1 MVYCFIDTVWWLCDQ
16 RERAFVTSCTCYDCY
31 LTSNLPSKSGSEVAF
46 IAAWLEFPT
55 RPCVILTHS
64 SGEEAVFFL
73 CVCACVWVRAGSRA
87 CCRMNVLDKCLF
99 CASVMSLFYLS
110 TWLVRALSHLRMLVC
125 VLYVSYTVSRSLWF
139 LYPHSRPEPI
149 YSVIHKP
156 GDSKVPLALFRGF
169 CPSPAP
175 LCQGPLPF
183 SGRY

>member
-1 MVYCFIDTVWWLCDQ
+1 MYSFIDCGCGGCVLT
-16 RERAFVTSCTCYDCY
+16 RERAFVTSRTCYDCY

-64 SGEEAVFFL
+64 SGEEAVFFS
-73 CVCACVWVRAGSRA
+73 CVCVQVCVHAGSYA
-87 CCRMNVLDKCLF
+87 CHGMNVLVKCLF

-110 TWLVRALSHLRMLVC
+110 TWIVRAVSHLCRCVC
-125 VLYVSYTVSRSLWF
+125 FMCPTLSRSLWF
-139 LYPHSRPEPI
+139 LYPHSRAEPI

-156 GDSKVPLALFRGF
+156 GDSKVPQALYRGF

-175 LCQGPLPF
+175 LCQGPPPF